1 MDPHTNRTLWFA
13 WGGVADLTVVREMTY
28 DRVNQQLLM
37 WPVAELASLRGA
49 APLGHVAANTA
60 IPAAGKS
67 LPVFTKNVT
76 AFDFEAEVALPADG
90 SAVSFGAHIL
100 AARDPA
106 DDDAGAASPPVY
118 SKGIGAVLMVNVSAA
133 ATTSAGTT
141 SVGSV
146 ARFVSISLDANAT
159 KKLPVFYSYNFT
171 LPADEAAAGSI
182 NLRIL
187 ADSTLVEVFVAGG
200 RGVITAAT
208 NPPEGGGAGLYLV
221 AGNGGGSSSA
231 VVTNATAW
239 TMCGNIP
246 EHQLVEH

>member
-37 WPVAELASLRGA
+37 WPVAELAGLRGA

-90 SAVSFGAHIL
+90 SAVSFGAYIL

-106 DDDAGAASPPVY
+106 ADDAGAAAPPVY

-146 ARFVSISLDANAT
+146 ARFVSISLDVNAT
-159 KKLPVFYSYNFT
+159 TAPTPAKQRPGQTVFYSYNFT

-187 ADSTLVEVFVAGG
+187 ADSTLVEVFVADG

-239 TMCGNIP
+239 TMCG
-246 EHQLVEH
+246 